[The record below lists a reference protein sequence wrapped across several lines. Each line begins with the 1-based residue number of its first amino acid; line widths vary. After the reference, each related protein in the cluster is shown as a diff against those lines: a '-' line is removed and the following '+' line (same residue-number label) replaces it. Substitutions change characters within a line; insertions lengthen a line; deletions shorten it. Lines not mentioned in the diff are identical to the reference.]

1 MVTSGVVWCLKDNQ
15 LIPLQLNA
23 IRLHGVLTQAH
34 WAAISEFLQ
43 QVANKQLILHDNGF
57 TEFTEHHK
65 ELLLQHQ
72 KAKALEDNREASVE
86 CIKSDENVDLSS
98 LNVNEWQKFVIEQ
111 NDLQNIL
118 NCKTETGDDSPQR
131 KLSNLSQIP
140 ETEAVSSSNS
150 SMLTFKV
157 EETDN
162 TRVPQHE
169 QSCAN
174 ENKSLVGSQTNLFID
189 NLFSETD
196 NNNEG
201 TDEKKE
207 NDDAGGKKIERKLS
221 EQNDEIVLR
230 LLRKYC
236 KYSRD
241 ALDNEIVSAI
251 EASSENCDKQKTPVV
266 RRRKLGYCPKEEKL
280 YENFNEVFR
289 FSSDEHVENE
299 RNEHVLRWLKEQQK
313 QKGLFEVSSP
323 PQRRHSAVETSPT
336 DSRKSSLTSKSDRKS
351 SSSGFESRK
360 SSVTLSSMPE
370 SKTSESRKSSLSSI
384 LDSGKFSNFNSRKN
398 SITSTS
404 SCSESEEGVTLNSLA
419 TQWQKILKKQVGSKS
434 LEKRLRKQREAWAR
448 NTRKLS
454 SSSDNGADIS
464 QQP

>member
-72 KAKALEDNREASVE
+72 KAKALEDNREASL
-86 CIKSDENVDLSS
+86 KSDENADLGA
-98 LNVNEWQKFVIEQ
+98 LNINEWQNVVIQQ
-111 NDLQNIL
+111 NDLANIL
-118 NCKTETGDDSPQR
+118 NCKTETNDDNTPQR

-150 SMLTFKV
+150 QMLTFKL
-157 EETDN
+157 EEPDCN
-162 TRVPQHE
+162 RVPQHE

-174 ENKSLVGSQTNLFID
+174 ESKSLVGSQTNLFID

-196 NNNEG
+196 NNNGG

-207 NDDAGGKKIERKLS
+207 NDDTGSKKIERKLS

-251 EASSENCDKQKTPVV
+251 EASSENCDIQKTPVV

-280 YENFNEVFR
+280 YENFNEIFR
-289 FSSDEHVENE
+289 FNNDEHVENE

-323 PQRRHSAVETSPT
+323 PQRRHSAVEASPT

-398 SITSTS
+398 SITSAS

-419 TQWQKILKKQVGSKS
+419 TQWQKILKKQLGSKS

-454 SSSDNGADIS
+454 SGSDNSADLS

>member
-34 WAAISEFLQ
+34 WAAISEFIQ
-43 QVANKQLILHDNGF
+43 RVANKQLILHDNGF
-57 TEFTEHHK
+57 TEFTDHHK

-72 KAKALEDNREASVE
+72 KSKALEDSVE
-86 CIKSDENVDLSS
+86 CTKTDENA
-98 LNVNEWQKFVIEQ
+98 NANEWQNFVIQQ
-111 NDLQNIL
+111 NDLQDIL
-118 NCKTETGDDSPQR
+118 NCKTEDGDDQHQPQR
-131 KLSNLSQIP
+131 KLSNLSQIL
-140 ETEAVSSSNS
+140 ETEAVDSSDSRL
-150 SMLTFKV
+150 LTFKL
-157 EETDN
+157 EDASDSTN
-162 TRVPQHE
+162 RVPQND

-174 ENKSLVGSQTNLFID
+174 DSKSLVDSQTNLFID

-196 NNNEG
+196 KDTENADHNEG
-201 TDEKKE
+201 TPKKP
-207 NDDAGGKKIERKLS
+207 ERKLS

-251 EASSENCDKQKTPVV
+251 EATSENCDKQKTPVV

-289 FSSDEHVENE
+289 FSSDEHVENQ

-313 QKGLFEVSSP
+313 QKGLLEASSP

-360 SSVTLSSMPE
+360 SSVTLGSTPE
-370 SKTSESRKSSLSSI
+370 SNKTSDSRKSSLSSI

-398 SITSTS
+398 SITSNS
-404 SCSESEEGVTLNSLA
+404 SCSGSEEGVTLNSLA
-419 TQWQKILKKQVGSKS
+419 TQWQKILKKQLGSKS